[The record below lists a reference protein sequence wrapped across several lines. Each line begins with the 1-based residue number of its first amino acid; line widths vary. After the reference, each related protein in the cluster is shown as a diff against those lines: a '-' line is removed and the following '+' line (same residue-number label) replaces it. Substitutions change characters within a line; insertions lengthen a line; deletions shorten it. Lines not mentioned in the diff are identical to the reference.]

1 MSPAEISEAG
11 ADYPEAAAVSFEPAR
26 LNAVLQTQGALLLR
40 GLFPQDLIVRLHQ
53 AVADT
58 YAKTEQQLV
67 AGTLPPDF
75 YQSLYRYGHVRR
87 SQIAGYDA
95 LEAEL
100 MGQPLLRR
108 LLQARYGS
116 EVMLLS
122 QNTLPR
128 RQDPAQPE
136 RAIALH
142 QDQEFAGP
150 LRSGLNLWI
159 PLTPAGGEAPGLEI
173 WLGHPQ
179 VPLLALDMP
188 DALRA
193 QVLANFAPCQRWRPV
208 LQPGDALL
216 LSFFTLHQTWVTPEM
231 QQLRLSHEM
240 RLASAQDTALSLSPL
255 SRWFLD

>member
-1 MSPAEISEAG
+1 MTAAEVPGAG
-11 ADYPEAAAVSFEPAR
+11 KDYLEAAAASFEPER
-26 LNAVLQTQGALLLR
+26 LNEVLQVQGALLLR
-40 GLFPQDLIVRLHQ
+40 GLFPQDLIARLQQ
-53 AVADT
+53 AVAAT
-58 YAKTEQQLV
+58 YAETERQLA

-100 MGQPLLRR
+100 MAQPLLRR

-150 LRSGLNLWI
+150 LKSGLNLWI
-159 PLTPAGGEAPGLEI
+159 PLTPAGAAAPGLEI

-188 DALRA
+188 TSLRE
-193 QVLANFAPCQRWRPV
+193 QVLANFEPRQRWRPV

-216 LSFFTLHQTWVTPEM
+216 LSFFTLHQTWITSDM
-231 QQLRLSHEM
+231 QQLRLSHEL
-240 RLASAQDTALSLSPL
+240 RLASAEDTALSMSPL
-255 SRWFLD
+255 SRWSLD